1 MEGTL
6 SSKKHA
12 VVIGGVNMDI
22 CGSPNASL
30 LMRDSNPGSV
40 TVKPGGVGRNIA
52 HDLRLMGME
61 VSLIAPIGGD
71 IFGTAIFEGCKAL
84 GMDMSMAIMQPEM
97 RSSTYLYVND
107 GGGDMFI
114 AINEMDIMKTVT
126 PERIMP
132 LMARINEADAVV
144 IDANLP
150 PETVVYI
157 AEHCTA
163 PLYADA
169 VSAPKAARLIP
180 ALGKLAAL
188 KPNALEAK
196 AITGLD
202 DPMEAAEALL
212 KAGVR
217 RVFVSMGGNGMTA
230 CEGDIRLE
238 VPGVHVEVVSTT
250 GAGDSVAA
258 AIVYGGTHG
267 YSLEETARLAV
278 KAGAVTVASIETN
291 APGLADIV

>member
-1 MEGTL
+1 MEDSL
-6 SSKKHA
+6 RNKKHA

-22 CGSPNASL
+22 CGSPKSEL

-52 HDLRLMGME
+52 HDLCLMGME
-61 VSLIAPIGGD
+61 VSLVAPIGGD
-71 IFGTAIFEGCKAL
+71 IFGSAILESCKAL

-97 RSSTYLYVND
+97 RSSTYLYIND
-107 GGGDMFI
+107 ADGDMFI
-114 AINEMDIMKTVT
+114 AINEMDIMKCVT
-126 PERIMP
+126 PECIEP
-132 LMARINEADAVV
+132 LMERINSADAVV

-180 ALGKLAAL
+180 ALGQLAAL

-196 AITGLD
+196 ALTGLD

-212 KAGVR
+212 RAGVK
-217 RVFVSMGGNGMTA
+217 RVFVSMGGEGMTA
-230 CEGDIRLE
+230 CEGEVRLE
-238 VPGVHVEVVSTT
+238 VPGVPAKVVSTT

-267 YSLEETARLAV
+267 YSLEATARLAV
-278 KAGAVTVASIETN
+278 KAGAVTVASAETN
-291 APGLADIV
+291 APGLAEIV

>member
-1 MEGTL
+1 
-6 SSKKHA
+6 
-12 VVIGGVNMDI
+12 MDI
-22 CGSPNASL
+22 CGSPKSEL

-52 HDLRLMGME
+52 HDLCLMGME
-61 VSLIAPIGGD
+61 VSLVAPIGGD
-71 IFGTAIFEGCKAL
+71 IFGSAILESCKAL

-97 RSSTYLYVND
+97 RSSTYLYIND
-107 GGGDMFI
+107 ADGDMFI
-114 AINEMDIMKTVT
+114 AINEMDIMKCVT
-126 PERIMP
+126 PECIEP
-132 LMARINEADAVV
+132 LMERINSADAVV

-196 AITGLD
+196 ALTGLD

-212 KAGVR
+212 RAGVK
-217 RVFVSMGGNGMTA
+217 RVFVSMGGEGMTA
-230 CEGDIRLE
+230 CEGEVRLE
-238 VPGVHVEVVSTT
+238 VPGVPAKVVSTT

-267 YSLEETARLAV
+267 YSLEATARLAV
-278 KAGAVTVASIETN
+278 KAGAVTVASAETN
-291 APGLADIV
+291 APGLAEIV

>member
-1 MEGTL
+1 
-6 SSKKHA
+6 
-12 VVIGGVNMDI
+12 MDI
-22 CGSPNASL
+22 CGSPKDAL

-52 HDLRLMGME
+52 HDLCLMGMD

-71 IFGTAIFEGCKAL
+71 IFGSAILEACKAL

-107 GGGDMFI
+107 ADGDMFI
-114 AINEMDIMKTVT
+114 AINEMDIMKCVT
-126 PERIMP
+126 PELIEP
-132 LMARINEADAVV
+132 LMERINAADAVV

-150 PETVVYI
+150 PETIAYI

-180 ALGKLAAL
+180 ALCKLAAL

-196 AITGLD
+196 ALTGLD

-212 KAGVR
+212 KAGVK
-217 RVFVSMGGNGMTA
+217 RVFVSMGGSGMTA
-230 CEGDIRLE
+230 CEGNVRLD
-238 VPGVHVEVVSTT
+238 VPGIPTKVVSTT

-258 AIVYGGTHG
+258 AIVYGGTHD

-278 KAGAVTVASIETN
+278 RAGAVTVASIETN

>member
-1 MEGTL
+1 MEDSL
-6 SSKKHA
+6 RNKKHA

-22 CGSPNASL
+22 CGSPKSEL

-52 HDLRLMGME
+52 HDLCLMGME
-61 VSLIAPIGGD
+61 VSLVAPIGGD
-71 IFGTAIFEGCKAL
+71 IFGSAILESCKAL

-97 RSSTYLYVND
+97 RSSTYLYIND
-107 GGGDMFI
+107 ADGDMFI
-114 AINEMDIMKTVT
+114 AINEMDIMKCVT
-126 PERIMP
+126 PECIEP
-132 LMARINEADAVV
+132 LMERINSADAVV

-196 AITGLD
+196 ALTGLD

-212 KAGVR
+212 RAGVK
-217 RVFVSMGGNGMTA
+217 RVFVSMGGEGMTA
-230 CEGDIRLE
+230 CEGEVRLE
-238 VPGVHVEVVSTT
+238 VPGVPAKVVSTT

-267 YSLEETARLAV
+267 YSLEATARLAV
-278 KAGAVTVASIETN
+278 KAGAVTVASAETN
-291 APGLADIV
+291 APGLAEIV